1 MFQKIEIYQVKEWEE
16 EDEKKNKNDLKYETK
31 IYQYI
36 FQQYETLR
44 SFGESTYTR
53 KSNIVE
59 AEEDQRNLLK
69 DIVEFNDKSRTRSKE
84 RKDKKYI
91 LMKAYM
97 PFMKVEN

>member
-1 MFQKIEIYQVKEWEE
+1 MFQKIEIYQIKEWEE
-16 EDEKKNKNDLKYETK
+16 EKKKKDLKYEAK

-69 DIVEFNDKSRTRSKE
+69 DIVEFNDKSRTRS
-84 RKDKKYI
+84 
-91 LMKAYM
+91 
-97 PFMKVEN
+97 